1 MRMILG
7 ILTPDGGTISWNG
20 TPLDARIRDRFG
32 YLPEERGLYGRMR
45 VRDHITYF
53 GRLRGIGK
61 SDSSRWTAEWIEH
74 LELQQY
80 ADRPCAELSK
90 GNQQKVQ
97 VACAAVHRPEIL
109 VLDEP
114 FSGLDP
120 VNAELILSVLREL
133 QTNGTTLVLSSHEMW
148 QLERLCTD
156 FCIIA
161 RGRNLAAG
169 TLADLRRGWPG
180 RRVRVAPGSAQAL
193 QILETIEGAR
203 QIERNDVLVPST
215 YRPRRTLPRCC
226 ARWLRSNRSSR
237 SSRSSR
243 RCAISIC
250 TSSRTRTN
258 EHFRYRALGRSDEA
272 FALARLRRWIDLWK
286 PQHRA
291 HHTLARADGVDGLR
305 PRTLRGC
312 RRASLTGGTGESIAR
327 EGW

>member
-1 MRMILG
+1 MPQRKGSPFSVLFVNGVRKDFGNVHAVAGVSFSIVAGTTFGLLGPNGSGKTTTMRMILG

-61 SDSSRWTAEWIEH
+61 SDSSRWTAEWIER

-193 QILETIEGAR
+193 KILETIEGAR
-203 QIERNDVLVPST
+203 QIERNDVSVT
-215 YRPRRTLPRCC
+215 FELP
-226 ARWLRSNRSSR
+226 AATDFASLLRSLV
-237 SSRSSR
+237 
-243 RCAISIC
+243 A
-250 TSSRTRTN
+250 
-258 EHFRYRALGRSDEA
+258 
-272 FALARLRRWIDLWK
+272 
-286 PQHRA
+286 
-291 HHTLARADGVDGLR
+291 V
-305 PRTLRGC
+305 
-312 RRASLTGGTGESIAR
+312 ESIVAFEPIEPSLR
-327 EGW
+327 DLYLHVIENAHE